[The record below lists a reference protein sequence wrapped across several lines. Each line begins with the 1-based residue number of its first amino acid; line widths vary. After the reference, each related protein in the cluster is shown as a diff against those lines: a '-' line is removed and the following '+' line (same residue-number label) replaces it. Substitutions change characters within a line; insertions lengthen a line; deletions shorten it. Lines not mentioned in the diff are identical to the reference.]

1 MQKNKLKTGAT
12 MSTKRNIT
20 RALILLGIAI
30 LQLIGTQVVTFL
42 ISFLIPIENFIQTQP
57 VIFII
62 VLGLTYSIGVF
73 GTGWLAIKVRWL
85 KIEPQLTQRLIGTVA
100 GAYVPLLI
108 ALLVYHPLEAGNP
121 FYLVAAMVSIVGF
134 YLAGLGR

>member
-1 MQKNKLKTGAT
+1 

-42 ISFLIPIENFIQTQP
+42 LSFLIPIENFIQTQP

-62 VLGLTYSIGVF
+62 VLGLAYSIGVF
-73 GTGWLAIKVRWL
+73 VTGWLAIRVRWL
-85 KIEPQLTQRLIGTVA
+85 KIEPRLTRRLIGTVA

-108 ALLVYHPLEAGNP
+108 ALIVYHPLEPGNP
-121 FYLVAAMVSIVGF
+121 FFFIAAIASIVCF
-134 YLAGLGR
+134 YLAGLGK